1 MLRLF
6 LAWRL
11 LRMLFAL
18 LLLAFAVLALS
29 AAVRSAPRTHAR
41 DRSSL
46 AHAARDLQRA
56 VKPLVSD
63 ARHALTQ
70 ALRAPAR

>member
-18 LLLAFAVLALS
+18 LLSAFAALALS
-29 AAVRSAPRTHAR
+29 AAVRSAPRTHKRDHSSPAR
-41 DRSSL
+41 
-46 AHAARDLQRA
+46 AARDLERA

-63 ARHALTQ
+63 ARHALTE
-70 ALRAPAR
+70 ALTAPAR